1 MAAMLPR
8 TPRLRILL
16 LCALCVLCMPI
27 LAVVMVGQSLIGSID
42 RALRMA
48 VALDQCG
55 NAGLGGSE
63 DETISS
69 RAGRAARDGE
79 PWAPLAVAL
88 IDGIFG
94 AGHCRASMGE

>member
-1 MAAMLPR
+1 MTITTNPLSRAR
-8 TPRLRILL
+8 TLL
-16 LCALCVLCMPI
+16 LCLACVLLMPVI
-27 LAVVMVGQSLIGSID
+27 AALLLGQAIAGSKV

-69 RAGRAARDGE
+69 RAGRAQQNGE
-79 PWAPLAVAL
+79 PWAPLAVRI

>member
-1 MAAMLPR
+1 MTITTNPLN
-8 TPRLRILL
+8 RLRTML
-16 LCALCVLCMPI
+16 LCLACVLLMPI
-27 LAVVMVGQSLIGSID
+27 IAIIMLGHAVLGSKV

-69 RAGRAARDGE
+69 RAGRAAQDGE